1 MLDLQPNGALPLRGV
16 APSSELLAAPK
27 LDGHKPVNQASA
39 PTSNT
44 QAKSC
49 MVTCTS
55 AAVQGALI
63 WGPATSGVLAQP
75 CALLYTAPTPFR
87 QVSPVS
93 AACPCA
99 LITRHCCT

>member
-1 MLDLQPNGALPLRGV
+1 MLDLQPTGALPLRG
-16 APSSELLAAPK
+16 AASGLLAAPE

-39 PTSNT
+39 PTSN
-44 QAKSC
+44 ALAISSMMAC
-49 MVTCTS
+49 AS

-63 WGPATSGVLAQP
+63 GGPATSGVLAQP

-87 QVSPVS
+87 QVSPVP
-93 AACPCA
+93 AAYPCA